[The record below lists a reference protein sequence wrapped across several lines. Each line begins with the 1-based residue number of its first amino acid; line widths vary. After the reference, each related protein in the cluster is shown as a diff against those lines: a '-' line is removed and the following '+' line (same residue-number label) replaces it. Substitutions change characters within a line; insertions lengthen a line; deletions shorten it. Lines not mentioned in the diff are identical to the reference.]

1 VILTVA
7 AVGKRMPVWVQTAW
21 TEYARRFPPGLALKL
36 KEIPLVKRSRNAA
49 VESLL
54 KAEGDALLSSV
65 PEGHRLIALDERGKQ
80 WSTMELSEQME
91 NWMREEKG
99 VCFLVGGPDGL
110 AGHCRERARDVW
122 ALGRL
127 TLPHPM
133 VRAILAE
140 QLYRAW
146 TITQNHPYHRGSRS

>member
-1 VILTVA
+1 MILTVA
-7 AVGKRMPVWVQTAW
+7 AVGQRMPAWVQTAW
-21 TEYARRFPPGLALKL
+21 KEYARRFPRGMSLEL
-36 KEIPLVKRSRNAA
+36 KEITLAKRSRNADI
-49 VESLL
+49 ESLRN
-54 KAEGDALLSSV
+54 AEGDALLACV
-65 PEGHRLIALDERGKQ
+65 PRGHRVIALDERGKQ
-80 WSTMELSEQME
+80 WSTAELAVQME
-91 NWMREEKG
+91 NWMREERG

-110 AGHCRERARDVW
+110 ANACREQARNVW

-146 TITQNHPYHRGSRS
+146 TITQNHPYHRS